1 MKITRQLQGTGIG
14 LLIFAAS
21 NVAFVY
27 LNTAASDS
35 RVVNYAGIVRGG
47 TQRLVKLELAG
58 IKSDKLSTKLDKIV
72 NGLMRGDRTL
82 DLPTATEPEF
92 IAKMKEIE
100 KAWTTL
106 KATITQARQTPKYR
120 AELLNQSEDYFEL
133 ADRTVSTAEVI
144 AQAKVQRLRTLQLVL
159 FGINLLILVVILWIN
174 RNISLSL
181 QKSVTTIAN
190 TSTQIA
196 AAISQQEQM
205 TVKQAVSVNQVS
217 STMDELG
224 ASSQQ
229 SAEQVEASSTGAKQ
243 ALSLAEGGTKAVHD
257 ILEQMTLLEA
267 SVGAIATQILNL
279 RGQTNQI
286 GGISTLVSGV
296 ASQTNMLALNAA
308 VEAARA
314 GEHGKG
320 FAVVAEEIR
329 KLADQSKQSAEQ
341 INTLVAD
348 IQAAINATAIAT
360 ERGTKTVGAGMEM
373 TQGTATSFQ
382 GVASSIDSIFLNHQQ
397 ITLNAQQQALATQQV
412 IDTMNQ
418 LALAAQE
425 SAGGITQI
433 KVGTQQLEMAAKN
446 LLAMV

>member
-1 MKITRQLQGTGIG
+1 VKITRQLQVTGIG

-58 IKSDKLSTKLDKIV
+58 KKSDKLSAKLDKIV

-82 DLPTATEPEF
+82 DLPAATEPEF

-106 KATITQARQTPKYR
+106 KATIAQARQNPTYR
-120 AELLNQSEDYFEL
+120 TELLSQSENYFEL
-133 ADRTVSTAEVI
+133 ADKTVSTAEVI
-144 AQAKVQRLRTLQLVL
+144 AQAKVERLRALQLVL
-159 FGINLLILVVILWIN
+159 FGMNLLILVIILWIN
-174 RNISLSL
+174 RSISLSL

-196 AAISQQEQM
+196 AAISQQEQI
-205 TVKQAVSVNQVS
+205 TVQQAVSVNEVS

-229 SAEQVEASSTGAKQ
+229 SAEQVEASATGARQ
-243 ALSLAEGGTKAVHD
+243 ALSLAEGGTKAVRS
-257 ILEQMTLLEA
+257 ILEQMKLLEE
-267 SVGAIATQILNL
+267 SVGAIAAQILNL

-286 GGISTLVSGV
+286 GGISTLVSGI
-296 ASQTNMLALNAA
+296 ASQTNLLALNAA

-329 KLADQSKQSAEQ
+329 KLADQSKRSAEQ
-341 INTLVAD
+341 INSLVTD

-382 GVASSIDSIFLNHQQ
+382 GVANSIDSIFLNHQQ
-397 ITLNAQQQALATQQV
+397 ISLNAQQQALATQQV
-412 IDTMNQ
+412 MDTMNQ

-425 SAGGITQI
+425 SAGGISQI
-433 KVGTQQLEMAAKN
+433 KVGTQQLEMAAQN

>member
-1 MKITRQLQGTGIG
+1 MKITRQLQATGIG
-14 LLIFAAS
+14 LLVFATS

-58 IKSDKLSTKLDKIV
+58 TKADKLSGKLDKIV
-72 NGLMRGDRTL
+72 NGLMRGDRAL
-82 DLPTATEPEF
+82 DLPSATEPAF
-92 IAKMKEIE
+92 IAKMQEIE
-100 KAWTTL
+100 KAWTNL
-106 KATITQARQTPKYR
+106 KSTIAQARQNSKYR
-120 AELLNQSEDYFEL
+120 AELLSQSETYFEL
-133 ADRTVSTAEVI
+133 ADKTVSTAEVI
-144 AQAKVQRLRTLQLVL
+144 AQAKVERLRTLQLVL
-159 FGINLLILVVILWIN
+159 FGMNVLILVIILWIN
-174 RNISLSL
+174 RNIALSL
-181 QKSVTTIAN
+181 QKSVGTIAN

-196 AAISQQEQM
+196 AAISQQEQI
-205 TVKQAVSVNQVS
+205 TVQQAVSVNEVS

-229 SAEQVEASSTGAKQ
+229 SAEQVEASATGARH
-243 ALSLAEGGTKAVHD
+243 ALSLAEGGTKAVSN
-257 ILEQMTLLEA
+257 ILEQMKLLEE
-267 SVGAIATQILNL
+267 SVGAIARQMLNL
-279 RGQTNQI
+279 RGQTNEI
-286 GGISTLVSGV
+286 GGISSLVSGI

-360 ERGTKTVGAGMEM
+360 EKGTKTVGAGMEM

-382 GVASSIDSIFLNHQQ
+382 GVANSIDSIFLNHQQ
-397 ITLNAQQQALATQQV
+397 ISLNAQQQALATQQV
-412 IDTMNQ
+412 MSTINQ

-425 SAGGITQI
+425 SAGGISQI
-433 KVGTQQLEMAAKN
+433 KVGTRQLEMAAKN

>member
-1 MKITRQLQGTGIG
+1 MRITRQLQATGIG

-27 LNTAASDS
+27 LNTATSDS
-35 RVVNYAGIVRGG
+35 RIVNYAGIVRGG

-58 IKSDKLSTKLDKIV
+58 KKNDKLSAKLDKII
-72 NGLMRGDRTL
+72 NGLRRGDRTL
-82 DLPTATEPEF
+82 DLPATTEPEF
-92 IAKMKEIE
+92 IAKMQEIE

-106 KATITQARQTPKYR
+106 KVTIAQVRQNSQYR
-120 AELLNQSEDYFEL
+120 TELLSQSEDYFEL
-133 ADRTVSTAEVI
+133 ADKTVSTAEVI
-144 AQAKVQRLRTLQLVL
+144 AQAKVERLRMLQLVL
-159 FGINLLILVVILWIN
+159 FGMNLLILGIILWIN
-174 RNISLSL
+174 RNIALSL
-181 QKSVTTIAN
+181 QKSVGTIAN

-196 AAISQQEQM
+196 VAISEQEQI
-205 TVKQAVSVNQVS
+205 TVQQAVSVNQVS

-229 SAEQVEASSTGAKQ
+229 SAEQVEASATGARQ
-243 ALSLAEGGTKAVHD
+243 ALSLAEGGTKAVSN
-257 ILEQMTLLEA
+257 ILEQMKLLEE

-286 GGISTLVSGV
+286 GGISTLVSGI

-373 TQGTATSFQ
+373 TQGTAASFQ
-382 GVASSIDSIFLNHQQ
+382 GVANSIDSIFLNHQQ
-397 ITLNAQQQALATQQV
+397 ISLNAQQQALATQQV
-412 IDTMNQ
+412 MDTMNQ

-425 SAGGITQI
+425 SASGISQI

>member
-1 MKITRQLQGTGIG
+1 MKITRQLQATGIG

-58 IKSDKLSTKLDKIV
+58 KKGDKLSAKLDKIV
-72 NGLMRGDRTL
+72 SGLIRGDRAL
-82 DLPTATEPEF
+82 DLPAATEPEF
-92 IAKMKEIE
+92 IAKMTEIE

-106 KATITQARQTPKYR
+106 KATIAQARQNPKYR
-120 AELLNQSEDYFEL
+120 VEVLNQSEDYFEL
-133 ADRTVSTAEVI
+133 ADKTVSTAEVI
-144 AQAKVQRLRTLQLVL
+144 AQAKVQRLRSLQLVL
-159 FGINLLILVVILWIN
+159 FGLNLIILVIIVWIN

-196 AAISQQEQM
+196 AAIAQQEQM

-229 SAEQVEASSTGAKQ
+229 SAEQVEASTTGARQ
-243 ALSLAEGGTKAVHD
+243 ALSLAEGGTNAVQN
-257 ILEQMTLLEA
+257 ILEQMQLLED

-286 GGISTLVSGV
+286 GGISTLVSGI

-360 ERGTKTVGAGMEM
+360 ERGTKTVGTGMEM
-373 TQGTATSFQ
+373 TQGTATSFK

-397 ITLNAQQQALATQQV
+397 ISLNAQQQALATQQV

-418 LALAAQE
+418 LALAARE
-425 SAGGITQI
+425 SAGGISQI
-433 KVGTQQLEMAAKN
+433 KVGTQQLEMAAQN